1 MRAEFTIPHSG
12 KIPRVAARVHRAD
25 APFLSRIPGSVLYTA
40 GRTRVLCTAII
51 EEGVPPFLLGKEKGW
66 ATAEYDLLPGSTVPR
81 HARER
86 NGKLS
91 GRTQEIQRLI
101 GRAIRAS
108 LDLTALTGLTLKL
121 DCDVIEAD
129 GGTRTASVNGAWI
142 ATALAV
148 ADRMKTGVP
157 LRSPI
162 LRQVGAISVG
172 LVRGDYLLDLDYDED
187 SRADVDLTVAM
198 DDDGKLIEVQGTAE
212 GQPFEPEDLAR
223 MIAMARTTL
232 DGIFKLQREAVAGAN
247 RS

>member
-1 MRAEFTIPHSG
+1 MHAEFTIPHSG
-12 KIPRVAARVHRAD
+12 KVLRDAARVHRAE
-25 APFLSRIPGSVLYTA
+25 APYLSRVPGSVLYAA

-51 EEGVPPFLLGKEKGW
+51 EDGVPPFLLGKDKGW

-108 LDLTALTGLTLKL
+108 LDLSALAGLTLKL
-121 DCDVIEAD
+121 DCDVLEAD

-148 ADRMKTGVP
+148 ADRMRGGAP

-162 LRQVGAISVG
+162 RRQVAAISVG
-172 LVRGDYLLDLDYDED
+172 LVRGEYLLDLNYEED

-198 DDDGKLIEVQGTAE
+198 DSEGKLIEVQGTAE
-212 GQPFEPEDLAR
+212 GNPFAPEDLMRMVALAR
-223 MIAMARTTL
+223 STL
-232 DGIFKLQREAVAGAN
+232 DGIFKLQREAVAGA
-247 RS
+247 